1 MKGQPSD
8 RAVMLGEYIL
18 EQKATVRATAAQF
31 GISKS
36 TVHKDVSER
45 LPLIN
50 PDLYAGVKAIL
61 EQNKQERHIR
71 SGNMPCWRSS
81 ITYRKD
87 LHPQSMKAC
96 FPKRKP
102 VPDTMPAPVLRCL
115 NPETFRQHLFQATFP
130 ITVKSNLIDAK

>member
-71 SGNMPCWRSS
+71 GGLA
-81 ITYRKD
+81 T
-87 LHPQSMKAC
+87 
-96 FPKRKP
+96 KRKYAMLAQQHHIQTASISSNISHHGKKQP
-102 VPDTMPAPVLRCL
+102 YRCQMNPASLPAALCGACCYTAILCKNQQNGTR
-115 NPETFRQHLFQATFP
+115 
-130 ITVKSNLIDAK
+130 